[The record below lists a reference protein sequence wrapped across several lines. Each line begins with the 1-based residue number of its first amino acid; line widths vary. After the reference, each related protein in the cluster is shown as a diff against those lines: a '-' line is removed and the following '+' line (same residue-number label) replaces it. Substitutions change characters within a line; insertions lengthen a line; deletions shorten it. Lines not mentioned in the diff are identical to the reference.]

1 MNNLPGVGVFGT
13 STTAQW
19 ITKKLQEQGFKVE
32 AIWSRIFT
40 DAEAVAT
47 SLKIPFYTTRVDDVL
62 LRKDVGFIL
71 ICTPPSLHSQI
82 AVKALGIGKHVLC
95 GVPGGL
101 NQSECLRMVQAG
113 QYYPSLMASLAYT
126 LRFHPSITI
135 MKEMISDGYVGE
147 NINLVD
153 IRINCGSLLDTDYS
167 WMCDSSMGGG
177 VVSLLAS
184 HLLDLL
190 TYFQLGRVARVHAN
204 LNTMTRTTDNIRG
217 IRSITAEDYAII
229 QLYLSG
235 GCCVTISINSVMSGF
250 SQDIVVCG
258 DAGYLA
264 FTSDT
269 LKGRKNGASKDHLI
283 HLDSSQSDSDLSNS
297 GLPTIHSIGMVRMI
311 KALRDCFQARAEGR
325 EVDTG
330 AASFSDGLY
339 VQAVM
344 EALRR
349 SSETRQWRK
358 VEMYDEDGSGPIQ
371 I

>member
-1 MNNLPGVGVFGT
+1 MPVHSNALSLGV
-13 STTAQW
+13 
-19 ITKKLQEQGFKVE
+19 L
-32 AIWSRIFT
+32 RRFT
-40 DAEAVAT
+40 
-47 SLKIPFYTTRVDDVL
+47 L
-62 LRKDVGFIL
+62 IL
-71 ICTPPSLHSQI
+71 I
-82 AVKALGIGKHVLC
+82 
-95 GVPGGL
+95 
-101 NQSECLRMVQAG
+101 
-113 QYYPSLMASLAYT
+113 
-126 LRFHPSITI
+126 
-135 MKEMISDGYVGE
+135 
-147 NINLVD
+147 
-153 IRINCGSLLDTDYS
+153 LL
-167 WMCDSSMGGG
+167 
-177 VVSLLAS
+177 
-184 HLLDLL
+184 
-190 TYFQLGRVARVHAN
+190 
-204 LNTMTRTTDNIRG
+204 G

-269 LKGRKNGASKDHLI
+269 LKGRKNGASKDQLI